1 MKQINYLNII
11 IYIYIQ
17 NKFKFKIEIYL
28 YKRLLFQAFNV
39 LDKSKIFNILLH
51 SNKVLALIDF

>member
-17 NKFKFKIEIYL
+17 NKFKFKIEIYN
-28 YKRLLFQAFNV
+28 KCLLFQAFYV
-39 LDKSKIFNILLH
+39 LDIKVKFLIF
-51 SNKVLALIDF
+51 S